1 MANNTRFIHIISL
14 MILVPIPL
22 ILKRM
27 DIEET
32 KKIRSVTDEKI
43 SKDSSVD
50 TVLNQENIELEER
63 LKCQFPSLKLQK
75 PPGKRYLIYLLI

>member
-63 LKCQFPSLKLQK
+63 LKCQFPPLKLQK
-75 PPGKRYLIYLLI
+75 PPGKRYL

>member
-63 LKCQFPSLKLQK
+63 LKCQFPPLKLQI
-75 PPGKRYLIYLLI
+75 PPGKRYL

>member
-22 ILKRM
+22 ILKA
-27 DIEET
+27 ITFQET
-32 KKIRSVTDEKI
+32 KKIKSVRNENL
-43 SKDSSVD
+43 SKESTTD
-50 TVLNQENIELEER
+50 TVLKQENIELEER

>member
-63 LKCQFPSLKLQK
+63 LKCQFPPLKLQK
-75 PPGKRYLIYLLI
+75 PPGKRYSYI